1 MVTALWDEDKPV
13 KRTLGIRDKQILYE
27 RAHHKCE
34 NPTCGKQI
42 EFSEMQVGHKK
53 AFSKGGGTTLKN
65 SVALC
70 YRCNKLQGTDNW
82 EIFLKK
88 QGIDVPVD
96 GVRQLLK
103 KLSLSELKFL
113 AAKHGIKLKG
123 IFVEG
128 GLFSS
133 DYRQAPSKN
142 HYVKALTKVISEND
156 VKSDLSEMLNS
167 RLR

>member
-1 MVTALWDEDKPV
+1 MSFWDDNKPI

-27 RAHHKCE
+27 RSQHKCE
-34 NPTCGKQI
+34 NPACGKEI

-53 AFSKGGGTTLKN
+53 AYSKGGNTTLKN

-70 YRCNKLQGTDNW
+70 WRCNKLQGTDNW
-82 EIFLKK
+82 EVFLKK
-88 QGIDVPVD
+88 QGVSLPVD

-103 KLSLSELKFL
+103 KLSLSELKYL
-113 AAKHGIKLKG
+113 ASKHGVKLKG
-123 IFVEG
+123 RLVEG
-128 GLFSS
+128 GLFTS

-142 HYVKALTKVISEND
+142 QYVRALASVVSEVD
-156 VKSDLSEMLNS
+156 VKSGLSEKLNS

>member
-1 MVTALWDEDKPV
+1 MTSLWDDEKPV

-27 RAHHKCE
+27 RSHHKCE
-34 NPTCGKQI
+34 NPACGKEI

-53 AFSKGGGTTLKN
+53 AHSKGGSTTLKN

-82 EIFLKK
+82 EPFLKK
-88 QGIDVPVD
+88 QGVSLPVD

-103 KLSLSELKFL
+103 KLSLSELKYL
-113 AAKHGIKLKG
+113 ASKHGVKLQG
-123 IFVEG
+123 RFVEG
-128 GLFSS
+128 GLFSN

-142 HYVKALTKVISEND
+142 AYVKALASLVSEND
-156 VKSDLSEMLNS
+156 VKSGLSEKLNS

>member
-1 MVTALWDEDKPV
+1 LTGIWDDERAV

-27 RAHHKCE
+27 RSHHKCE
-34 NPTCGKQI
+34 NPACGKEL

-53 AFSKGGGTTLKN
+53 AHSRGGSTTLKN

-70 YRCNKLQGTDNW
+70 WRCNKLQGTDNW
-82 EIFLKK
+82 EVFLRK
-88 QGIDVPVD
+88 QGVSLPGD
-96 GVRQLLK
+96 GVRQLLS

-113 AAKHGIKLKG
+113 AAKHGVKLKG
-123 IFVEG
+123 RFVEG

-142 HYVKALTKVISEND
+142 QYVMALAKVVSDND
-156 VKSDLSEMLNS
+156 VKSGLSEKLSS